1 MKLNPAPASSG
12 VIARFFPLIPC
23 WLAVIIK
30 RSYVNVSNHYG
41 SVLKF
46 HFYKSLFRYVK
57 QAGGFQM
64 EDNSNC

>member
-1 MKLNPAPASSG
+1 MKLKPALASSG
-12 VIARFFPLIPC
+12 VIARLFPLIPR

-46 HFYKSLFRYVK
+46 HFYKSFCPYVK
-57 QAGGFQM
+57 QACGFQT
-64 EDNSNC
+64 EENCKR